1 MGARGEIPGAGPRG
15 HFRELVERAGD
26 RQFDLRMLAPASIVV
41 FLVIFLIVVVASLG
55 GGSDSPS
62 SKPERAVERPR
73 RAQQGETRTTEK
85 TTSTTTT
92 PATGVGRSAYVVRAG
107 DTLAIIAQ
115 KTGVGVP
122 DLLEL
127 NPDIDPRALV
137 TGQRIKLR

>member
-1 MGARGEIPGAGPRG
+1 
-15 HFRELVERAGD
+15 
-26 RQFDLRMLAPASIVV
+26 MLAPASIVV

-73 RAQQGETRTTEK
+73 RAQQGGTRTTEK

-92 PATGVGRSAYVVRAG
+92 PGAGLGRSAYVVRAG